1 MQMKDKKIKR
11 ILKDVD
17 ENLSSLSKEITD
29 NLFGGKSESEKLEEH
44 TSSRDDLSFQ
54 KYHKPQKIEFNPE
67 PEAAP
72 DIVEQLAKNL
82 TSELIN
88 DIARDVFGEE
98 IETIEDVSPD
108 LQDKFVEMVTEQ
120 VMETPEMVQSPEEF
134 QLSEER
140 VKQLEEQRV
149 SSYIKS
155 LQKIS
160 DVKVVENELMPSKKE
175 MFEAIGDPNDPVTQ
189 QQLSSSMSTILVR
202 IQQGLSSLGGGGA
215 GLYEIQ
221 GLIDSLDDKRQSI
234 LDSTIGH
241 LIGNLVDQID
251 SLGDNLS
258 ALNTDFI
265 PEGPSGDN
273 LYYRE
278 TRVESFVDSDYVQER
293 MGIPNTLTFKGGV
306 NVAVDA
312 APASPNNGDVYVND
326 TEGVALAS
334 WVGIAGDTITEA
346 QALAWADSDSRWYE
360 VGSMSQDNESLIK
373 EAVDKAVPVG
383 SVTMWMGTSS
393 PDGYFLCRGG
403 VFDHNVYPELHAHL
417 GSTYS
422 GYVSGILPDFRGRF
436 PGGDGAHGLEPLDG
450 KLGRLYNQT
459 TAEPSTT
466 GLSVTADQSMTVS
479 STATTTINSNG
490 SHSHTAATAASTS
503 VSISGG
509 NATTSSHAGHQHD
522 THFHTNKDNKSSN
535 AGANVNLLTQ
545 YHNDGN
551 ATTRKTDLAGSHSHT
566 VDLSSIS
573 ATGTTTAT
581 TTLESAGSH
590 AHSAST
596 NVNTQ
601 LADGDIDV
609 TVDGWDPYTRPY
621 AFNVNFIIKHDT
633 AI

>member
-1 MQMKDKKIKR
+1 MKDKKIKR

-29 NLFGGKSESEKLEEH
+29 NLFGDKSESKKLEEH

-54 KYHKPQKIEFNPE
+54 NYHKPQKIEFDPE

-72 DIVEQLAKNL
+72 DIVEQLARNL

-98 IETIEDVSPD
+98 VETIEDVSPD

-120 VMETPEMVQSPEEF
+120 VIETPEMVQSPEDF

-221 GLIDSLDDKRQSI
+221 GLIDSLDDKRQNI
-234 LDSTIGH
+234 LDSTMGD
-241 LIGNLVDQID
+241 LLSNLLGQID
-251 SLGDNLS
+251 SIGGDLS
-258 ALNTDFI
+258 NLNTDFV
-265 PEGPSGDN
+265 PEGPSGNN

-278 TRVESFVDSDYVQER
+278 ARVESFVDSDYVQER

-306 NVAVDA
+306 NVAVDE
-312 APASPNNGDVYVND
+312 APASPANGDVYVND
-326 TEGVALAS
+326 TTGVALAS
-334 WVGIAGDTITEA
+334 WVGIAGDSVDEA
-346 QALAWADSDSRWYE
+346 QALAWAEDDSRWYE
-360 VGSMSQDNESLIK
+360 VGSMAQDNEEIVK
-373 EAVDKAVPVG
+373 EAIDKAVPVG
-383 SVTMWMGTSS
+383 SITMWMGSSS
-393 PDGYFLCRGG
+393 PEGYFFCRGG
-403 VFDHNVYPELHAHL
+403 VFDHNTYTELHAYL

-459 TAEPSTT
+459 TADPSTT
-466 GLSVTADQSMTVS
+466 GLSATTTHSMDVS
-479 STATTTINSNG
+479 ATATTTVNSTG
-490 SHSHTAATAASTS
+490 SEHTHNASTS
-503 VSISGG
+503 VSGSGRFNTSDAGEHRHRFGDTAKVDGKASDGRMYHNPTSGG
-509 NATTSSHAGHQHD
+509 AQTGYAGEHHHEVD
-522 THFHTNKDNKSSN
+522 MSN
-535 AGANVNLLTQ
+535 ASFSASTTV
-545 YHNDGN
+545 GN
-551 ATTRKTDLAGSHSHT
+551 KNS
-566 VDLSSIS
+566 
-573 ATGTTTAT
+573 
-581 TTLESAGSH
+581 SH

-596 NVNTQ
+596 NVNASLNNTEMTTE
-601 LADGDIDV
+601 LDGF
-609 TVDGWDPYTRPY
+609 DPYTRPY

-633 AI
+633 II

>member
-1 MQMKDKKIKR
+1 MKDKKIKR

-54 KYHKPQKIEFNPE
+54 KYHKPKKIEFDPQ

-72 DIVEQLAKNL
+72 DIVEQLAKNI
-82 TSELIN
+82 TSDLIN
-88 DIARDVFGEE
+88 EIARDVFGEE
-98 IETIEDVSPD
+98 IETIEDVSPE

-120 VMETPEMVQSPEEF
+120 VMESPEMVQSPEEF
-134 QLSEER
+134 RLSEER
-140 VKQLEEQRV
+140 VKELEEQRV

-234 LDSTIGH
+234 LDSTV
-241 LIGNLVDQID
+241 GNLLTNLLGQID
-251 SLGDNLS
+251 SIGGDLS
-258 ALNTDFI
+258 ALNTDFV

-312 APASPNNGDVYVND
+312 APASPDNGDVYVND

-334 WVGIAGDTITEA
+334 WTGIAGDTITEA
-346 QALAWADSDSRWYE
+346 QALAWAEGDSRWYE

-373 EAVDKAVPVG
+373 DAVDKAVPVG

-393 PDGYFLCRGG
+393 PAGYFLCRGG
-403 VFDHNVYPELHAHL
+403 VFNTSTYPELHAHL

-450 KLGRLYNQT
+450 KLGRLYNQM
-459 TAEPSTT
+459 TADPTTT
-466 GLSVTADQSMTVS
+466 GLSSTVDTSGVSATS
-479 STATTTINSNG
+479 SATTTVASNG
-490 SHSHTAATAASTS
+490 SHKHDAATDT
-503 VSISGG
+503 SISGG
-509 NATTSSHAGHQHD
+509 NANTSSAGGHHHD
-522 THFHTNKDNKSSN
+522 TTFHTNKDNTASN
-535 AGANVNLLTQ
+535 KGENVNLLTQ
-545 YHNDGN
+545 YHNNGN
-551 ATTRKTDLAGSHSHT
+551 ETTRQTADAGSHSHT
-566 VDLSSIS
+566 VDLSSIEAS
-573 ATGTTTAT
+573 STTTT
-581 TTLESAGSH
+581 ENAGSH
-590 AHSAST
+590 AHTAT
-596 NVNTQ
+596 T
-601 LADGDIDV
+601 DV
-609 TVDGWDPYTRPY
+609 TTNLNGMDLEIELDGFDPYTRPY
-621 AFNVNFIIKHDT
+621 AFNVNYIIKHDT
-633 AI
+633 AL

>member
-1 MQMKDKKIKR
+1 MKDKKIKR

-17 ENLSSLSKEITD
+17 ESLSSLSKEITD

-54 KYHKPQKIEFNPE
+54 NYHKPKKIEFDPQ

-72 DIVEQLAKNL
+72 DIVEQLAKNI
-82 TSELIN
+82 TSDLIN
-88 DIARDVFGEE
+88 EIARDVFGEE
-98 IETIEDVSPD
+98 IETIEDVSPE

-120 VMETPEMVQSPEEF
+120 VMESPEMVQSPEEF
-134 QLSEER
+134 RLSEER
-140 VKQLEEQRV
+140 LKELEEQRV
-149 SSYIKS
+149 NSYIKS

-221 GLIDSLDDKRQSI
+221 GLIDSLDDKRQNI
-234 LDSTIGH
+234 LDSTV
-241 LIGNLVDQID
+241 GNLIENLLGKIDSIGGNLLGQID
-251 SLGDNLS
+251 SIGGNLS
-258 ALNTDFI
+258 ALNTDFV

-306 NVAVDA
+306 NVAVDS

-334 WVGIAGDTITEA
+334 WAGIAGDTITEA
-346 QALAWADSDSRWYE
+346 QALAWAEDDSRWYE

-373 EAVDKAVPVG
+373 DAVDKAVPVG

-403 VFDHNVYPELHAHL
+403 VFDTSTYPDLHAHL

-450 KLGRLYNQT
+450 KLGRLYNQMTADPT
-459 TAEPSTT
+459 TS
-466 GLSVTADQSMTVS
+466 GLSSTVDTS
-479 STATTTINSNG
+479 GVSATSTATTSIVSNG
-490 SHSHTAATAASTS
+490 THKHTASTS
-503 VSISGG
+503 TSITGGKIDTSEEGEHRHRFGDTAQVSGDASGG
-509 NATTSSHAGHQHD
+509 RMYHRPETGEAQTGYAG
-522 THFHTNKDNKSSN
+522 K
-535 AGANVNLLTQ
+535 
-545 YHNDGN
+545 
-551 ATTRKTDLAGSHSHT
+551 HSHE
-566 VDLSSIS
+566 VDLSSIG
-573 ATGTTTAT
+573 ATSTTS
-581 TTLESAGSH
+581 LEDAGLH
-590 AHSAST
+590 AHTA
-596 NVNTQ
+596 NTSVTTD
-601 LADGDIDV
+601 LNGMDLEIELDGF
-609 TVDGWDPYTRPY
+609 DPYTRPY

-633 AI
+633 TI